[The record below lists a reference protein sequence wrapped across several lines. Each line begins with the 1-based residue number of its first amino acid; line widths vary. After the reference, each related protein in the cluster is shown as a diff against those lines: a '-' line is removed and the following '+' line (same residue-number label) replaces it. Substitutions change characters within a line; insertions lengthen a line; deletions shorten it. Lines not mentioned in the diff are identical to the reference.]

1 MSTLDLSV
9 GAALLDLDD
18 VGMIETVQYIDLLLD
33 GLNVFGMLIKVLLQ
47 VELDSN
53 LFVMVV
59 DLPGQIHF

>member
-1 MSTLDLSV
+1 MGTLDLSV